1 MKILYTPVMIVPSLE
16 PGYRASILEAACPG
30 TALAEAKDAA
40 AQRREIPDADVLFG
54 RVAPDVYV
62 LHLRLRYC
70 HSIGARLQPLLCP
83 QLVERAV
90 VLPDAKWTGGV
101 E

>member
-16 PGYRASILEAACPG
+16 PGDRARILEAAGPG

-40 AQRREIPDADVLFG
+40 AQRREIPDAEVLFG

-62 LHLRLRYC
+62 LNRRLRYY
-70 HSIGARLQPLLCP
+70 HSIGAGVDAVLCP
-83 QLVERAV
+83 ELVESDVPLAS
-90 VLPDAKWTGGV
+90 